1 MTTRT
6 KRAIIAALAL
16 FGATV
21 LVGAIGLWRGLNV
34 VNVHVET
41 IRDEDGHYHRRW
53 TFTGGRWESYGQGF
67 KNGEHFVV
75 LDPPGARAPAALRFL
90 KETLGM
96 GANRL
101 VYEVEAR
108 RILPRGGNG
117 PSFLSIKR
125 TLSGNANGAPGFSET
140 KASTMGDVPWDS
152 QFRTSQANDTTIT
165 VPAKIK
171 LGDFGGSAEVIE
183 FR

>member
-125 TLSGNANGAPGFSET
+125 TLSGNANGAPRLLRDQGLHDGRCPLGF
-140 KASTMGDVPWDS
+140 
-152 QFRTSQANDTTIT
+152 TIPDEPGQRYHHHRPGEDQT
-165 VPAKIK
+165 
-171 LGDFGGSAEVIE
+171 G
-183 FR
+183 